1 MPIVFVVTCVATPV
15 ERLRIVT
22 LAAGITAPEGSVTV
36 PDRMAPT
43 TRPHPPA
50 DTTTPRIAVN
60 QEAKDAATQLSLLQQ
75 EVYMAQQ
82 QIMFLSLR
90 GFEDHM
96 TAKRVM
102 FPSGKEIVPGYIF
115 TPRQIDRNK

>member
-1 MPIVFVVTCVATPV
+1 MAHVYTQGFLTGRDFLQMLCANRYLFAGLLV
-15 ERLRIVT
+15 
-22 LAAGITAPEGSVTV
+22 LAVRAQT
-36 PDRMAPT
+36 
-43 TRPHPPA
+43 PA

-115 TPRQIDRNK
+115 TPRQIDRNKRYPGLVIV